1 LLIKTTVCFINS
13 ISFVEKGSNF
23 HKNIMMPLNRL
34 IIVDI
39 LPAFTKDN
47 DINGLGRDLN
57 CIHWCKEK
65 PYL

>member
-1 LLIKTTVCFINS
+1 
-13 ISFVEKGSNF
+13 
-23 HKNIMMPLNRL
+23 LNRL

-65 PYL
+65 PYLTFSFSIITSILSSFWFIIFDQGDFA